1 MRAPLGPL
9 DYLRQNF
16 WLRIDQQ
23 GIANTLKG
31 VPFGPAWNGSLWSL
45 FYEFICYLMLAVFAL
60 SRLLRHRRLVA
71 ILAAAA
77 WGAELI
83 ITWNMSLNAQVNIFN
98 ATDATR
104 LLQLVPIFLFGTLLY
119 LYRDKVPDS
128 FWLAAASAILVA
140 LSFVIP
146 LDGRDRE
153 FGLTLTNVF
162 APALAYLMI
171 WLGIHLPLYKVG
183 ARNDYSYGIYI
194 YGYPVTQLLAVW
206 GVYRWGV
213 VGYTSCVV
221 VVTTLFAVG
230 SWWLI
235 EKNVLRLK
243 KVGLTRPPGPRTR
256 LPIDLYQSEQ
266 SGHHRAFKRDHVST
280 TNWIADR
287 LGVTTSPVSLRAD
300 MTSGRRSATTQRW
313 AGRSSSPRTISKRQ
327 TPMPTGSCSISRGRI
342 VADGTAAEVKA
353 LASGRTMRATLAGA
367 DEDGIA
373 ADLGGRFKGGPASG
387 PRGHAV
393 RCFTGPSADRRTLCR
408 RSTATPLPMATEWN
422 QVLEHLARD
431 QGILERQGSD
441 DLHSRVIGATDRS
454 EVR

>member
-1 MRAPLGPL
+1 MSSAFVPEADSGLAVVDVADPPEHVDRVRYRTIGRSFSPRHNSLNFIRLVLATTVVVDHAVGLGGFKDDPFAQFGPLAVYGFFGISGYLIAASADHNTVGRYLWQRFLRIFPAFWACLLLTAFLFGLLAWSHQNPHCGVSCYVRAPLGPL

-45 FYEFICYLMLAVFAL
+45 FYEFLCYLMLAVFAV
-60 SRLLRHRRLVA
+60 SGLLRHRRLVA
-71 ILAAAA
+71 ILAVAA

-83 ITWNMSLNAQVNIFN
+83 ITWNMSLNSQVTIFN
-98 ATDATR
+98 AADATR
-104 LLQLVPIFLFGTLLY
+104 LLQLVPIFLCGTLLY
-119 LYRDKVPDS
+119 LYRDKIPDS

-213 VGYTSCVV
+213 VSYTFSVV
-221 VVTTLFAVG
+221 ALTTVFAVG

-235 EKNVLRLK
+235 EKNALRLK
-243 KVGLTRPPGPRTR
+243 KVG
-256 LPIDLYQSEQ
+256 
-266 SGHHRAFKRDHVST
+266 A
-280 TNWIADR
+280 
-287 LGVTTSPVSLRAD
+287 
-300 MTSGRRSATTQRW
+300 
-313 AGRSSSPRTISKRQ
+313 
-327 TPMPTGSCSISRGRI
+327 
-342 VADGTAAEVKA
+342 
-353 LASGRTMRATLAGA
+353 
-367 DEDGIA
+367 
-373 ADLGGRFKGGPASG
+373 
-387 PRGHAV
+387 HA
-393 RCFTGPSADRRTLCR
+393 PS
-408 RSTATPLPMATEWN
+408 
-422 QVLEHLARD
+422 
-431 QGILERQGSD
+431 
-441 DLHSRVIGATDRS
+441 RS
-454 EVR
+454 EK